1 MFFCKQQ
8 TADEMR
14 TSDWSSDV
22 CSSDLTNGAPG
33 NVAVMSYV
41 LRLFWED
48 EIEHLGDYELMPL
61 ARLEQDGEVVRPVPD
76 FTPPCMTLAGAPQLQ
91 HLLHELRDEIIG
103 RARQLEVF
111 KQPLANRAQD
121 GDSPFGTLLALSV
134 LNRYSPPPHPLTE
147 TPQTNSKRVQK

>member
-1 MFFCKQQ
+1 MEDEANVLRYENIDETVQSRSRFAAL
-8 TADEMR
+8 ADPEQVPDR
-14 TSDWSSDV
+14 Y
-22 CSSDLTNGAPG
+22 TNGAPG

-103 RARQLEVF
+103 RADR
-111 KQPLANRAQD
+111 KSTR
-121 GDSPFGTLLALSV
+121 
-134 LNRYSPPPHPLTE
+134 LNSSH
-147 TPQTNSKRVQK
+147 